1 MTQVLR
7 GEQSGE
13 VGTARGWVEVV
24 FRLGGEEP
32 AVTAEDGGLPVFSL
46 PNLEEL
52 MFGADGRQL
61 GGQRSDWLCASG
73 LMGCRKTAA
82 RGTGSQTLHQPGHQL
97 TSPARRS
104 LVASIG
110 RPFPGSYRL
119 VFRWVELNSC

>member
-7 GEQSGE
+7 GEQSGK

-52 MFGADGRQL
+52 MF
-61 GGQRSDWLCASG
+61 W
-73 LMGCRKTAA
+73 AA
-82 RGTGSQTLHQPGHQL
+82 AGW
-97 TSPARRS
+97 AE
-104 LVASIG
+104 I
-110 RPFPGSYRL
+110 
-119 VFRWVELNSC
+119 